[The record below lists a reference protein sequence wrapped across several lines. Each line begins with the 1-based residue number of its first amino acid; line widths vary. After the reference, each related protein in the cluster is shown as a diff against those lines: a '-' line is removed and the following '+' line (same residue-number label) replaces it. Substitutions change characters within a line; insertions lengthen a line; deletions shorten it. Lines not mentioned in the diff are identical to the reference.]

1 MTTQGNSL
9 VSICIPAYKNTRFLE
24 RLLQS
29 LLQQTYTC
37 FEVIL
42 SDDSPD
48 DRVKDY
54 IVTYEDKLKIKYFKN
69 NPSLGTPANW
79 NFAMKQ
85 AGGAY
90 IKLLHDD
97 DWLATPD
104 ALQQMVTAL
113 EQNPAASFVFSAY
126 NNVYEDG
133 KIEEVV
139 LTNKQEALLREEPL
153 RLFIKNYIGHP
164 SVILH
169 RRTSGL
175 WYDETIKWVVDFEA
189 YIRILREGKSFIY
202 LKEPLLNIGLGKEQ
216 VTFQVFRKRAV
227 ELPENI
233 YLLNKLGI
241 DILKNIW
248 VYDYYWRFLRN
259 LNIRSVQ
266 EIVDYVAEEEI
277 PVQLKRMV
285 AIQKLIPNRLL
296 RIRVVSKV
304 LMGISYVP
312 IRP

>member
-1 MTTQGNSL
+1 MATQGQSL
-9 VSICIPAYKNTRFLE
+9 VSICIPAYKNTSFLE
-24 RLLQS
+24 RLLES
-29 LLQQTYTC
+29 LLQQSYTH

-48 DRVKDY
+48 DTVKDFIAGY
-54 IVTYEDKLKIKYFKN
+54 QDKLTIKYFKN
-69 NPSLGTPANW
+69 SPALGTPANW

-85 AGGAY
+85 AEGEY

-97 DWLATPD
+97 DWLASPE
-104 ALQQMVTAL
+104 ALQLMVTAL
-113 EQNPAASFVFSAY
+113 EQNPKAGFVFSAY

-133 KIEEVV
+133 KVEQVV
-139 LTNKQEALLREEPL
+139 LSDKQETLLREEPL
-153 RLFIKNYIGHP
+153 RLFIKNFIGHP

-169 RRTSGL
+169 RRTCGL

-189 YIRILREGKSFIY
+189 YIRVMREGKSFIY

-216 VTFQVFRKRAV
+216 VTFQVFRKREV

-233 YLLNKLGI
+233 YLLNKLGL

-266 EIVDYVAEEEI
+266 EIVEYVSEKDI

-296 RIRVVSKV
+296 RIGVVSKV
-304 LMGISYVP
+304 LMGISYVTL
-312 IRP
+312 RP

>member
-1 MTTQGNSL
+1 MTTQGNKL

-42 SDDSPD
+42 SDDSND
-48 DRVKDY
+48 DSVKDY
-54 IVTYEDKLKIKYFKN
+54 IVAYVGKLKIKYFKN

-126 NNVYEDG
+126 NNVFEDG
-133 KIEEVV
+133 KIAEVV
-139 LTNKQEALLREEPL
+139 LTHKQEALLREDPL
-153 RLFIKNYIGHP
+153 RLFIKNFIGHP

-169 RRTSGL
+169 RRTCEL

-202 LKEPLLNIGLGKEQ
+202 LREPLLNIGLGKEQ
-216 VTFQVFRKRAV
+216 VTFKVFRKRAV

-233 YLLNKLGI
+233 YLLNKLGL

-248 VYDYYWRFLRN
+248 VYDYYWRFLRK

-285 AIQKLIPNRLL
+285 AFQQLLPNRLL
-296 RIRVVSKV
+296 KIGVVSKV
-304 LMGISYVP
+304 LMGISYIP
-312 IRP
+312 LRP

>member
-1 MTTQGNSL
+1 MVIKGNSL
-9 VSICIPAYKNTRFLE
+9 VSICIPAYKNTSFLK
-24 RLLQS
+24 RLLES
-29 LLQQTYTC
+29 LLQQTYTH

-48 DRVKDY
+48 NTVKDFVSGY
-54 IVTYEDKLKIKYFKN
+54 HDKLTIKYFKN
-69 NPSLGTPANW
+69 NPALGTPANW

-85 AGGAY
+85 AEGAY

-97 DWLATPD
+97 DWLATYD
-104 ALQQMVTAL
+104 ALEQLVTAL
-113 EQNPAASFVFSAY
+113 EQNPAAGFVFSAY

-133 KIEEVV
+133 KIEQVV
-139 LTNKQEALLREEPL
+139 LSDKQEALLREEPL
-153 RLFIKNYIGHP
+153 RLFIKNFIGHP

-169 RRTSGL
+169 RRTCGL

-189 YIRILREGKSFIY
+189 YIRVMREGQSFIY
-202 LKEPLLNIGLGKEQ
+202 IKEPLLNIGLGKEQ

-266 EIVDYVAEEEI
+266 EIVEYVDEKEI

-285 AIQKLIPNRLL
+285 AIQKLLPNSLL
-296 RIRVVSKV
+296 KIGVVSKF
-304 LMGISYVP
+304 LMGISFL
-312 IRP
+312 INRT

>member
-1 MTTQGNSL
+1 MPQIPDPL
-9 VSICIPAYKNTRFLE
+9 ISICIPAYKNTSFLE
-24 RLLQS
+24 RLLES
-29 LLQQTYTC
+29 LLQQSYSH

-48 DRVKDY
+48 NTVKDFIAGY
-54 IVTYEDKLKIKYFKN
+54 QDKLTIKYFKN
-69 NPSLGTPANW
+69 SPALGTPANW

-85 AGGAY
+85 AEGEY

-97 DWLATPD
+97 DWLASPE
-104 ALQQMVTAL
+104 ALQLMVTAL
-113 EQNPAASFVFSAY
+113 EQNPKAGFVFSAY

-133 KIEEVV
+133 KVEQVV
-139 LTNKQEALLREEPL
+139 LSDKQETLLREEPL
-153 RLFIKNYIGHP
+153 RLFIKNFIGHP

-169 RRTSGL
+169 RRTCGL

-189 YIRILREGKSFIY
+189 YIRVMREGKSFIY

-216 VTFQVFRKRAV
+216 VTFQVFRKREV

-233 YLLNKLGI
+233 YLLNKLGL

-266 EIVDYVAEEEI
+266 EIVEYVSEKDI

-296 RIRVVSKV
+296 RIGVVSKV
-304 LMGISYVP
+304 LMGISYVTL
-312 IRP
+312 RP

>member
-1 MTTQGNSL
+1 MPQIPDPL
-9 VSICIPAYKNTRFLE
+9 ISICIPAYKNTSFLE

-29 LLQQTYTC
+29 LLLQSYTH

-48 DRVKDY
+48 DTVKDFIAGY
-54 IVTYEDKLKIKYFKN
+54 QDKLAIKYFKN
-69 NPSLGTPANW
+69 TPALGTPANW

-85 AGGAY
+85 AEGEY

-97 DWLATPD
+97 DWLASPD
-104 ALQQMVTAL
+104 ALQLMVTAL
-113 EQNPAASFVFSAY
+113 EQNPPAGFVFSAY

-133 KIEEVV
+133 KVEQVV
-139 LTNKQEALLREEPL
+139 LSDKQEASLREEPL
-153 RLFIKNYIGHP
+153 RLFIKNFIGHP

-169 RRTSGL
+169 RRTCGL

-189 YIRILREGKSFIY
+189 YIRVIREGKSFIY

-216 VTFQVFRKRAV
+216 VTFKVFRKREV

-233 YLLNKLGI
+233 YLLNKLGL

-259 LNIRSVQ
+259 LNIRSVH
-266 EIVDYVAEEEI
+266 EIVEYVSEKDI

-296 RIRVVSKV
+296 RIGVVSKV
-304 LMGISYVP
+304 LMGISYVTL
-312 IRP
+312 RP

>member
-1 MTTQGNSL
+1 MQSL
-9 VSICIPAYKNTRFLE
+9 ISICIPAYKNTSFLE
-24 RLLQS
+24 RLLES

-48 DRVKDY
+48 DTVKDFIAGY
-54 IVTYEDKLKIKYFKN
+54 QDKLAIKYFKN
-69 NPSLGTPANW
+69 SPALGTPANW

-85 AGGAY
+85 AEGEY

-97 DWLATPD
+97 DWLASPE
-104 ALQQMVTAL
+104 ALQLMVTAL
-113 EQNPAASFVFSAY
+113 EQNPKAGFVFSAY

-133 KIEEVV
+133 KVEQVV
-139 LTNKQEALLREEPL
+139 LSDKQETLLREEPL
-153 RLFIKNYIGHP
+153 RLFIKNFIGHP

-169 RRTSGL
+169 RRTCGL

-189 YIRILREGKSFIY
+189 YIRVIREGKSFIY

-216 VTFQVFRKRAV
+216 VTFQVFRKREV

-233 YLLNKLGI
+233 YLLNKLGL

-266 EIVDYVAEEEI
+266 EIVEYVSEKDI

-296 RIRVVSKV
+296 RIGVVSKV
-304 LMGISYVP
+304 LMGISYVTL
-312 IRP
+312 RP